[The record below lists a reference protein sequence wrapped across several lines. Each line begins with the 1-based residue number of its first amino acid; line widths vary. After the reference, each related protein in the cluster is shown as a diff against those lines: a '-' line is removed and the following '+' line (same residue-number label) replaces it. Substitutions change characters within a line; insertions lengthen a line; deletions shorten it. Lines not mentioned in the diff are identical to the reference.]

1 MTNLDYNH
9 QLFISQFID
18 RLREEGF
25 YLNKGFDDTAKG
37 GRFFKEGYKDKKKA
51 FGKYHFYDSSST
63 QSGNPLIIYTFF
75 GVYDKSGKEISK
87 PQSNKFWWKPA
98 SEKSG
103 KTTRINNQ
111 HDYKKAIAEREKK
124 ERELQISLRKL
135 AFEEYKSLQDVDADP
150 DQHKYLIKKNV
161 PAGRGLII
169 CNKNLKISS
178 YYNQFK
184 TLEKDKDY
192 FYLRKGDLLIPAINL
207 DLEFVTYQRITETG
221 VKLQRIDISTVGAF
235 YCIGDWR
242 TSTKRIYLCE
252 GYATGYSLYL
262 ATNGVVFVCFDVHN
276 IGVVLKLIK
285 ERFPNVEVIICTD
298 NDRKKKTKVGLFKG
312 FEYSYLY
319 NSPFIFPVFPND
331 EKYSDDSD
339 VNDLSKIMEY
349 ELIGKMFENQIK
361 FFYEKG
367 KNFCIEIVAKKNG
380 ITGQMLKDYTKN
392 NNLLFKTMDLSFK

>member
-1 MTNLDYNH
+1 MDYNQQEH
-9 QLFISQFID
+9 IMQF
-18 RLREEGF
+18 EA
-25 YLNKGFDDTAKG
+25 YLDSLGCYLKKAFDDSPKG
-37 GRFFKEGYKDKKKA
+37 GRFFKVGYKKNKA
-51 FGKYHFYDSSST
+51 VGRYKFLPVTKDGYPMIMCT
-63 QSGNPLIIYTFF
+63 TFS
-75 GVYDKSGKEISK
+75 VLDKSGNVIGQQVTKFFQYEGRYKNNRNSREAKFDKEV
-87 PQSNKFWWKPA
+87 
-98 SEKSG
+98 
-103 KTTRINNQ
+103 
-111 HDYKKAIAEREKK
+111 YKKAIAEREKK
-124 ERELQISLRKL
+124 ENELQISLRKL

-285 ERFPNVEVIICTD
+285 EKYPNVEVIICTD

-331 EKYSDDSD
+331 EKYSNDSD

-361 FFYEKG
+361 YFYEKG